1 MSIEDNEHAT
11 DVTDATVHGLLGTA
25 FAESEPPLRDLA
37 SGSIARGD
45 AARHRN
51 RMAAAGGATLS
62 VVAVLGT
69 FALVAGAGPAKHG
82 PPNPVSPATSP
93 ATSASPT
100 RPLGFGPVPG
110 GVDKNL
116 DIKERL
122 PALLQPL
129 LPSGITAGKVP
140 PTELPDE
147 GLATGLLTG
156 PTGTNQVQMWVGTAP
171 ADDTAVRQATC
182 SDGTCTSRSV
192 AGGTVYF
199 DDHST
204 TATDY
209 VHGAGYPVD
218 SVKAGT
224 GKTIVFRTLSMVFVP
239 TDRSKYAFS
248 ITESAHTAQVQYAD
262 HEPSDFATGGQWPPV
277 VVSTVVGEDPSGPLM
292 SQDDLVATLGRP
304 GLDKLESLLDPRT
317 AVSKDTRNRIA
328 STDAQI
334 VGAAQAA
341 LPTGVKASV
350 DMGMTQAQLM
360 VTGPTGKNQLT
371 WSVDPQTAQNR
382 QQSLGWCPPNV
393 TCTKRTVP
401 GGTLMV
407 WAEKPMD
414 SKGTILDQT
423 PSGYQY
429 WLFPDDTSKPVAS
442 MTLATSAE
450 QTGLPGK
457 SEPDPGNTYSVN
469 NGPYAPVQVS
479 ADQFLAVVQSGQLA
493 TAITTTNA
501 LLKTLD

>member
-82 PPNPVSPATSP
+82 PPNPASPATSP
-93 ATSASPT
+93 STSASPT

-192 AGGTVYF
+192 DGRDRLFRRPQHHGDGLRARGRLPGGLRQGGHGQDHRVQNTV
-199 DDHST
+199 DGLRPD
-204 TATDY
+204 
-209 VHGAGYPVD
+209 
-218 SVKAGT
+218 
-224 GKTIVFRTLSMVFVP
+224 
-239 TDRSKYAFS
+239 
-248 ITESAHTAQVQYAD
+248 
-262 HEPSDFATGGQWPPV
+262 
-277 VVSTVVGEDPSGPLM
+277 GPL
-292 SQDDLVATLGRP
+292 QVR
-304 GLDKLESLLDPRT
+304 
-317 AVSKDTRNRIA
+317 
-328 STDAQI
+328 
-334 VGAAQAA
+334 
-341 LPTGVKASV
+341 
-350 DMGMTQAQLM
+350 
-360 VTGPTGKNQLT
+360 
-371 WSVDPQTAQNR
+371 
-382 QQSLGWCPPNV
+382 
-393 TCTKRTVP
+393 
-401 GGTLMV
+401 
-407 WAEKPMD
+407 
-414 SKGTILDQT
+414 
-423 PSGYQY
+423 
-429 WLFPDDTSKPVAS
+429 
-442 MTLATSAE
+442 
-450 QTGLPGK
+450 
-457 SEPDPGNTYSVN
+457 
-469 NGPYAPVQVS
+469 VQHH
-479 ADQFLAVVQSGQLA
+479 
-493 TAITTTNA
+493 
-501 LLKTLD
+501 